1 MKIQNV
7 IILFYLF
14 LSVIIG
20 ALMVGFSL
28 HLIEI
33 GNLTFHINEL
43 YYNNNARIALATTG
57 IALVGLALFFVQATS
72 ERREREKT
80 IAFNNPSGQVTIT
93 LFAVEDLIRKIS
105 HELPQIKELRPDVVA
120 TKKRGLQVRVRLILK
135 SAVNIPTF
143 TTQLQAM
150 IQNRMQETLG
160 IDEQITVKIHIAKI
174 LTQQEKPKKNKE
186 SEEIIPP
193 SLQEEI
199 QVPFPRK

>member
-14 LSVIIG
+14 LSVVVG

-33 GNLTFHINEL
+33 DNLTFHVNEL

-57 IALVGLALFFVQATS
+57 IALVGIALFFVQATS

-93 LFAVEDLIRKIS
+93 LFAVEDLIRKIG
-105 HELPQIKELRPDVVA
+105 HELPQIRELRPDVVA

-135 SAVNIPTF
+135 SAVNIPAF
-143 TTQLQAM
+143 TAQLQAM

-186 SEEIIPP
+186 NEETIPP